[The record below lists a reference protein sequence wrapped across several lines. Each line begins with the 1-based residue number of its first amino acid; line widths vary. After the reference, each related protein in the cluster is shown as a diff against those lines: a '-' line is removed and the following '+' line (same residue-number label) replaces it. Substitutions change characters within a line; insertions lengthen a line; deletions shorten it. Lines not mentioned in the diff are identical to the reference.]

1 MWHLVCAR
9 EFKDGSLKELCKAE
23 KNSKTGFKKQTNK
36 NLNIYK
42 QQNQKKS
49 VTVGREVQSPSQLT
63 IPCRHM
69 ANHILF

>member
-42 QQNQKKS
+42 QQNQKK
-49 VTVGREVQSPSQLT
+49 V
-63 IPCRHM
+63 
-69 ANHILF
+69 